1 MKPLKTIT
9 GRIIGLHTGESSAED
24 LSKAPR
30 SSVSI
35 QLDGIV
41 DDNHR
46 GFSREAYASDK
57 EPKGTVRRNERQ
69 WSGVS
74 MEEIKTISENMDL
87 ERELSACDLGA
98 NICFEGLPGFSQLPK
113 GSKFTFPSGAKIVAV
128 EYNPPCIDMGEVLAE
143 KYASRSGETLT
154 AARFSVAAIGL
165 RGLVGVV
172 DVPGDIH
179 VGDEVMVEIW
189 NEECQLNTPRE
200 QTH

>member
-1 MKPLKTIT
+1 MKSLKTIT
-9 GRIIGLHTGESSAED
+9 GRIVGLHVGESGAED

-30 SSVSI
+30 SSVSL

-57 EPKGTVRRNERQ
+57 EPEGTVRRNERQ

-74 MEEIKTISENMDL
+74 VEEIRTISENMDL
-87 ERELSACDLGA
+87 ERELTASDLGA

-143 KYASRSGETLT
+143 KYASRSGDTLT
-154 AARFSVAAIGL
+154 AAQFPVAAIGL

-179 VGDEVMVEIW
+179 VGDEVIVEIW
-189 NEECQLNTPRE
+189 NEECQLNKPRE
-200 QTH
+200 QTD